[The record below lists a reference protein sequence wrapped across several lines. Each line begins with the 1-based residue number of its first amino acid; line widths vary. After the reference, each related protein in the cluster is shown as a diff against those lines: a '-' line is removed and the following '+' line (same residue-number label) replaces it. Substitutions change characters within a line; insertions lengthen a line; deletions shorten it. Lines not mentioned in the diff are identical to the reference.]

1 MRKGQNLRLPSSRRV
16 VAGLSALAL
25 GSLAAPAQAAIP
37 AIMLPAFVD
46 GLSGCPISAQP
57 LAPALAPPPALTKTA
72 ALLGGA
78 PSALDAIRA
87 QQAVLAPGPAAPAT
101 LLADATIDLPALTPG
116 IDASAP
122 LSPACAGL
130 VASRASPLPGLGAPQ
145 ATAPVGPDDFL
156 ASKRVR
162 IGRTNFDR
170 DWKRVRG
177 ETISAGQLKRTL
189 GALPAST
196 SDSLAAV
203 NRWVNHRIAYTE
215 DREQFGVA
223 DYWAGARKT
232 LKSGKGDCED
242 IALTK
247 MQLLAAA
254 GVPRDAMILTI
265 ARDLV
270 RNADHAVLIVRTEA
284 GYRLLD
290 NATDEVLDA
299 APQHDYRAIL
309 SFGDEGRWLHGV

>member
-1 MRKGQNLRLPSSRRV
+1 MRKGQILRLPSSRRA

-25 GSLAAPAQAAIP
+25 GGLATPAQAAVP
-37 AIMLPAFVD
+37 AIVLPIFFD
-46 GLSGCPISAQP
+46 GLSGCPIAAQP
-57 LAPALAPPPALTKTA
+57 LSPASAPAPALTKTA
-72 ALLGGA
+72 ALLGGT

-87 QQAVLAPGPAAPAT
+87 QQAALAPVPAAPVT
-101 LLADATIDLPALTPG
+101 LLADAAANLSTLTPG
-116 IDASAP
+116 IDASVAP
-122 LSPACAGL
+122 PACAGL
-130 VASRASPLPGLGAPQ
+130 VASRVSPLPGLAMPQVAAP
-145 ATAPVGPDDFL
+145 ADPEHFL

-162 IGRTNFDR
+162 IGTTSFDK
-170 DWKRVRG
+170 DWKRVRS
-177 ETISAGQLKRTL
+177 ETISSTQLRRHF
-189 GALPAST
+189 GALPAGRIDT
-196 SDSLAAV
+196 LGAV
-203 NRWVNHRIAYTE
+203 NRWVNKRIRYAE
-215 DREQFGVA
+215 DRDQYGVA

-232 LKSGKGDCED
+232 LKTGRGDCED

-254 GVPRDAMILTI
+254 GVPRDDMILTI

-270 RNADHAVLIVRTEA
+270 CNADHAVLIVRTDE

-309 SFGDEGRWLHGV
+309 SFGNENRWLHGV